1 MPRYMISRTVGS
13 TPEQEIEAT
22 RLSAM
27 DVLNQMPDLRWVRS
41 YYSDAEGKIY
51 CEYESP
57 SVELIFEHAQRAGIS
72 IDKAEVVREL
82 EPSMFR
88 QAG

>member
-1 MPRYMISRTVGS
+1 
-13 TPEQEIEAT
+13 
-22 RLSAM
+22 
-27 DVLNQMPDLRWVRS
+27 MPDLRWVRS
-41 YYSDAEGKIY
+41 YYSAAEGKIY

-88 QAG
+88 